1 MEENNDKVTFQGYK
15 GRALEM
21 LKKYDVH
28 VWDKAEIETT
38 RGHFSGKIL
47 PRAENTDDIHIVM
60 KVATGYNIGI
70 DIETV
75 TRSPSSRFRRRSSP
89 TRPVCRT

>member
-1 MEENNDKVTFQGYK
+1 
-15 GRALEM
+15 M

-28 VWDKAEIETT
+28 VWDKAEVETT

-60 KVATGYNIGI
+60 KVAT
-70 DIETV
+70 
-75 TRSPSSRFRRRSSP
+75 RSPSSRFRKRSSL